1 MKLADVY
8 LVLQA
13 YKQIPKVNISRYI
26 PTHEKICLGGNHG
39 QLNTEIHK
47 NR

>member
-1 MKLADVY
+1 MKLPGVY

-13 YKQIPKVNISRYI
+13 YKHIPKVNINRYI
-26 PTHEKICLGGNHG
+26 FIREEICLGGNHG